1 MAQETYR
8 IEIDVELK
16 DNTHPGVDRAQKA
29 INKLEQDAARAQKQ
43 LDRMTRSRWNVVI
56 GAVDQAT
63 NTIHRV
69 ERTLW
74 GLTKRTWRITIGVA
88 SAPFRAL
95 DMLRDKLLSERL
107 FIASLYGAAVA
118 HIGAIQPMKLANEY
132 TRANIALRT
141 FLGNQQKATEFMR
154 QLVKFGVD
162 TPFEMDFLTE
172 QAVKLLPS
180 FKDNPQMILRTLKAF
195 GDAAALTGATEH
207 DIELALLGFRQIKA
221 IGKLSLEELKQ
232 VTENL
237 RVPMEPILEELG
249 VAQEDLKDLGKKGIP
264 AAKAME
270 AIIRALERPIPKG
283 GFLGGMAAIM
293 DTLGGQWSMF
303 RDIIKNRL
311 FLRWGQGLESVVLP
325 ALKRMNEWL
334 AKNDK
339 EVEELGNAL
348 YEAGR
353 AFAQFFVDGAR
364 KAKDALTRLVESPEW
379 KEAKGFEKIKVA
391 WDKLIEE
398 PFERWWNTGGR
409 EWIKDKARAIG
420 ETFGQA
426 FGAMLMGLLG
436 VSSADVSDQ
445 SPFVQAG
452 AEAGRAFTEGF
463 LENFDTGAIV
473 HKLLSAFA
481 NIQPTWLGGNTES
494 LGGQLFALGLDVFLV
509 SFLFRRIWRM
519 IDRTRKLV
527 QKLKKTVGKDDKDKT
542 PETSPGKQLE
552 ESTKKLDRETKKKWR
567 EWFDK
572 IREWVL
578 RGRRLTRGIPFLGIG
593 FDAYQ
598 LFKAQTS
605 VDRAGAIGGIIG
617 GVAGGALGSFFGPI
631 GTTVGSMIGNSLGEW
646 IGRGIAQVD
655 WGSVWNSI
663 TQSLDQFM
671 SSLNA
676 SLPVWFGGIT
686 DSIKRFFAD
695 LPYNIGYFLGYALGT
710 IETWGQNVLNSV
722 TNWLSQLPGNVST
735 WFSNAWAN
743 AEQWLQQIWNST
755 EQWFSQAW
763 QSADEWLMQIAT
775 SADDWAAQ
783 AVDYIVGWFSDLPGK
798 LEALLIDARDRAM
811 AIAASIPGAIAD
823 AFNAAVGGLGA
834 LGRFAV
840 DLVRGGLD
848 KASELGRRAA
858 RGFESGY
865 RSAKGKKPTRIHN
878 IPQHAYGGIF
888 SAPHIGMV
896 AERGPEAIIPL
907 SPNMRS
913 RGLSLWMQAGHMLG
927 VFSGGST
934 PNVPVSIPSSSSVNV
949 TLQVSPQYSVTV
961 TVSNPDEVAQMLR
974 ANHRQLAEELANML
988 AEAIEDVWSNMPV
1001 TA

>member
-43 LDRMTRSRWNVVI
+43 LDRMTRSRWNVII
-56 GAVDQAT
+56 GAVDNAMH
-63 NTIHRV
+63 TIHRV
-69 ERTLW
+69 ERALW
-74 GLTKRTWRITIGVA
+74 GLTRRTWRITIGIA
-88 SAPFRAL
+88 GAPFRAL
-95 DMLRDKLLSERL
+95 NALKDTLLSERL
-107 FIASLYGAAVA
+107 FIGTLMAAGAAHV
-118 HIGAIQPMKLANEY
+118 GAIQPMKLANEF

-154 QLVKFGVD
+154 QLVQFGVD

-172 QAVKLLPS
+172 QAAKLLPS

-283 GFLGGMAAIM
+283 GFLGGMTAIM

-311 FLRWGQGLESVVLP
+311 ILRWGQGLESVVLP

-353 AFAQFFVDGAR
+353 AFAQFFVDGAK

-379 KEAKGFEKIKVA
+379 KEAKGFEKLKIA

-409 EWIKDKARAIG
+409 EWIRDKAREIG

-426 FGAMLMGLLG
+426 FGAMLMGLFG

-481 NIQPTWLGGNTES
+481 NIQPTWLGGNTET
-494 LGGQLFALGLDVFLV
+494 LGGQLFVLGLDLFLISYV
-509 SFLFRRIWRM
+509 FRRVWRM
-519 IDRTRKLV
+519 IKRTQELV
-527 QKLKKTVGKDDKDKT
+527 QKLKKMFGKNDKDK
-542 PETSPGKQLE
+542 PEVLPIKQLE
-552 ESTKKLDRETKKKWR
+552 DSTKKLTNETEKQGRKWL
-567 EWFDK
+567 DT
-572 IREWVL
+572 IRKWV
-578 RGRRLTRGIPFLGIG
+578 GRAKRLTRGIPVFNIG
-593 FDAYQ
+593 LNIFD
-598 LFKAQTS
+598 LFTAQTNI
-605 VDRAGAIGGIIG
+605 DRAGAVGGIVGGIGG
-617 GVAGGALGSFFGPI
+617 ATLGSFFGPI
-631 GTTVGSMIGNSLGEW
+631 GINVGSILGGLIGEW
-646 IGRGIAQVD
+646 IGRSIAQVD

-663 TQSLDQFM
+663 TQSLDRFM
-671 SSLNA
+671 SSLTT
-676 SLPVWFGGIT
+676 SLPMRFSNIT
-686 DSIKRFFAD
+686 ESIKQFFAD
-695 LPYNIGYFLGYALGT
+695 LPYNIGYFLGYSFGT
-710 IETWGQNVLNSV
+710 VETWGQNVLNSV

-798 LEALLIDARDRAM
+798 LEALLIDARDRAI
-811 AIAASIPGAIAD
+811 AIAASIPGAIAN
-823 AFNAAVGGLGA
+823 AFNSAVGGLGT

-840 DLVRGGLD
+840 DLVKGGLD
-848 KASELGRRAA
+848 KAAELGRRVA
-858 RGFESGY
+858 RGFEAGY
-865 RSAKGKKPTRIHN
+865 RASKGNGPKRIHN
-878 IPQHAYGGIF
+878 IPEHAYGGIF
-888 SAPHIGMV
+888 STPHIGMV

-961 TVSNPDEVAQMLR
+961 TSSNPDEVAQMLR
-974 ANHRQLAEELANML
+974 ANHRQFAEELANML